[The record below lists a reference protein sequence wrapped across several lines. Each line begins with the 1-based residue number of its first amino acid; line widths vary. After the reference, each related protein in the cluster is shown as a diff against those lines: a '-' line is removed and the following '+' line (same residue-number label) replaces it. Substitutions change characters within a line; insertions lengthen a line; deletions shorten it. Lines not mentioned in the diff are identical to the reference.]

1 MKVNL
6 AIYSM
11 DSKNKIASFLHPL
24 SHTHTHTMSLMAGK
38 PQRIL
43 KAEHSTLGI
52 TVLALIL
59 GGSEDC

>member
-1 MKVNL
+1 M
-6 AIYSM
+6 YSM
-11 DSKNKIASFLHPL
+11 DSKNKIVSFLHPL
-24 SHTHTHTMSLMAGK
+24 SHTHTHTHTHTMSLMAGK

-43 KAEHSTLGI
+43 KAEHCTLGI

>member
-1 MKVNL
+1 M
-6 AIYSM
+6 YSM

-24 SHTHTHTMSLMAGK
+24 SHTHTHTHTHTRTMSLMAGK

-43 KAEHSTLGI
+43 KAEHCTLGI